1 MGQRRFQGWSPA
13 TPSPGGWPRSRG
25 LEGILRDTS
34 MDGVEHVRQSRPR
47 PGDRRADPVIEMLA
61 VENARLTLSSWL
73 QGVRAVIGHNIL
85 IRNVTGS
92 R

>member
-1 MGQRRFQGWSPA
+1 M
-13 TPSPGGWPRSRG
+13 
-25 LEGILRDTS
+25 EGILRDTS

-61 VENARLTLSSWL
+61 VENTGLTLPSWL
-73 QGVRAVIGHNIL
+73 QGGRAVIGHNIL

-92 R
+92 SPGGNITGITGRLYLRAKSRSR

>member
-1 MGQRRFQGWSPA
+1 
-13 TPSPGGWPRSRG
+13 
-25 LEGILRDTS
+25 

-73 QGVRAVIGHNIL
+73 QGGRAVIGHNIL